1 MYNANEQFTAF
12 SKTNVAQAT
21 KFAALSLE
29 NAEKL
34 VKFNLGATKA
44 VFAQSVEGAQAV
56 AAVKDVQDLVA
67 LRTKIA
73 EGQLQTA
80 MGYSRHLYEMATEA
94 QAGYSALAEE
104 AFAVYTKGVAGMV
117 DSASK
122 SAPAGSDAAFNAFRS
137 TIAATTAAFDQFQKA
152 SKQVVSMADANVRAA
167 SATVTKAAAS
177 KATKGRK

>member
-1 MYNANEQFTAF
+1 MYNASEQFAEL

-29 NAEKL
+29 SAEKL

-56 AAVKDVQDLVA
+56 AGVKDVQDLLA

-73 EGQLQTA
+73 EAQMQTA
-80 MGYSRHLYEMATEA
+80 VGYSRHLYELATEA

-104 AFAVYTKGVAGMV
+104 AFSVYTKGMAGWV
-117 DSASK
+117 DQASK
-122 SAPAGSDAAFNAFRS
+122 SAPAGSDVAFNAFKS

-167 SATVTKAAAS
+167 AATAT
-177 KATKGRK
+177 KATKGRKAA